1 MTPICKHDLSKRL
14 AMAASSAAILFVAGC
29 ATAPAPAPA
38 PAEPQRTAADL
49 LSPLAVPTASLTA
62 QDPGI
67 TALAAA
73 LSGAKLIGFMGT
85 GTGSQEDAL
94 LKSALTEVL
103 TERYHLG
110 AVILDTPCAGANEL
124 DAYIG
129 GAQTGE
135 LAADVVGAAHI
146 AGVYKTAALADL
158 LTMLRG
164 WNAIYADAPVR
175 VAGYG
180 CETAR
185 MVPPGRPAIF
195 WGFTESPAD
204 MGEKMRAA
212 QARGEVPAEPFVWLV
227 QVSGETAAD
236 IIPATGWIDMRALPD
251 DPLVADWREAAG
263 PGNAVLRADHP
274 WSADIVFRHP
284 DPTPAEAP

>member
-1 MTPICKHDLSKRL
+1 MTPLSKQSLRQRL
-14 AMAASSAAILFVAGC
+14 VLTAFGAAALFLAGC
-29 ATAPAPAPA
+29 ATAPAPAPV
-38 PAEPQRTAADL
+38 PAEPERTAADL
-49 LSPLAVPTASLTA
+49 LSPLAVPAASLTA

-67 TALAAA
+67 KALAAA

-85 GTGSQEDAL
+85 SAGSQEDAL
-94 LKSALTEVL
+94 LKSALTEAL
-103 TERYHLG
+103 TERYRLG
-110 AVILDTPCAGANEL
+110 AVILDTPCTGANEL

-135 LAADVVGAAHI
+135 LAADVVRGAGI
-146 AGVYKTAALADL
+146 AGVHKTAALADL
-158 LTMLRG
+158 LMMLRG

-175 VAGYG
+175 ISGYG

-185 MVPPGRPAIF
+185 QVPPDRPAIF
-195 WGFTESPAD
+195 WGFAEPPAD

-212 QARGEVPAEPFVWLV
+212 EARGEVAGEPFVWLV

-251 DPLVADWREAAG
+251 DPLVADWRKDARARNG
-263 PGNAVLRADHP
+263 VFGADHP